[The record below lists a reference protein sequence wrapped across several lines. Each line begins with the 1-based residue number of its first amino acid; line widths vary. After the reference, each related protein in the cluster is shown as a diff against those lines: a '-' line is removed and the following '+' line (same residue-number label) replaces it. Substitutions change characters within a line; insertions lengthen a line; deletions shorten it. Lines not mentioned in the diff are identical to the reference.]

1 MAELRTQDLHFDPDH
16 HPNDLL
22 KAFSE
27 FVQDFVLR
35 YDAKFPDPPKVSL
48 DSAIERWKLL
58 NEDKKPNLDE
68 YDAIVD
74 GWKSH
79 DKVAKFL
86 GIYSSRR
93 MYSDWKAA
101 EPSEKARKESN
112 WEEFTRK
119 MEAYYKPTE
128 NLTMK
133 NFMFRSLSQEKN
145 ETFIAYCNR
154 VAKDARHCQFTCDSE
169 RCTAEET
176 AIRDQIVIGTIN
188 DEIREEALKKSWPLE
203 ELRSEGMR
211 MESASKSASAIAGDA
226 MLNRMGKYSIK
237 NMRRREGGSFSK
249 KLNCFFCGTEV
260 EAKYIAAHSR
270 KCPAKS
276 ATCGKCK
283 KVGHVS
289 KVCKSEAA
297 VQEVSTEVSDSED
310 SPVYNVNIFRLQ
322 KRETDRS
329 EEGNNDDFTVQLVIN
344 NHLDSALADTGAKV
358 SVCSLKQAKK
368 WDLVDRMVTSKVRI
382 KPYKSPVIPV
392 VGESRCSVSF
402 GERSVPVVWHIIK
415 ENCEPVLSGLLAKSL
430 GIIKFQPQPEPFM
443 PIKMIKLENKQTMQD
458 ILCKFPQV
466 FKGTGKLRGHQV
478 DLLVNPEVKPVA
490 EPPRRIPYHLKDRVD
505 EKVDEMLRSDVI
517 EEHRTGKPAP
527 WISNIVIAPKDDGD
541 IRVTLDAKNLNEAV
555 QASSFPIPRQEDIK
569 VKLTGAKLF
578 SKLDLKSAFWQ
589 LELSPESRRYTVFHA
604 NGKLYR
610 YKRLVMGI
618 KSAQGELNAAF
629 QPLFAHLPQV
639 HIIHDDLVI
648 ATVTLKEHEEVV
660 IAVMEI
666 LAAAGLTLN
675 PSKCVFGKKEIRF
688 WGMIVGAEGIQPD
701 PEKVEALRHIS
712 PPRNKEELNSFICMM
727 QSNADFIPDF
737 SQKVSKLRELTEKY
751 AKFNWTTEHKSCY
764 EHLLE
769 HFRKETLLQYFD
781 ARLQTF
787 LFVDAHYTGL
797 GSILA
802 QGTTID
808 TARPVA
814 IASRATSKAEKH
826 YPQLDLEGLGVDF
839 ALRRFREYL
848 VGSPSVVTVVTDHK
862 PLVPIFNKN
871 KKGSIRTHRVRLRH
885 QDIPYVIEYRKGK
898 LNQSDFISRH
908 SKPLEQLPG
917 EERAESEELNN
928 LLYALHITPIMDC
941 IGIAAIARE
950 TAADPTLSK
959 IVSYVKKGQ
968 AWIPKV
974 DAKAVQRFKAIM
986 PELTVTGNG
995 ILLKDD
1001 RMVLPSSLQAKAIE
1015 LAHRGAH
1022 PGQGGMER
1030 RLRCHFFFHEM
1041 FKKVEQY
1048 LKTCKTCACFVDKKT
1063 KEPLDH
1069 HKVPA
1074 HCWDTV
1080 AVDLYGPMPSSK
1092 HIVVVHDMAS
1102 RLPAAKLV
1110 KSTKA
1115 DSVLPALSE
1124 IYGVYGNPQ
1133 VQISDNGPPFN
1144 GKKMS
1149 EFAAERDI
1157 NLRYTPPYHPNANPA
1172 ETCMKP
1178 LGKAMKA
1185 AHYNGQS
1192 EEEALR
1198 WALDSYKQT
1207 PHVAT
1212 GVPPASMMFRD
1223 GIRSQF
1229 PRKTIPENEIVV
1241 ARKKDLEQKERKQ
1254 EEVNSSKYRKQADML
1269 IGETVLIRNTSK
1281 TSKFQPTFTPD
1292 LYEVLQADN
1301 QAKKLM
1307 LRKWGCGSILIRHPD
1322 DVKRF
1327 TEEVDLP
1334 ALRKE
1339 ATPDVRYEIEE
1350 EVIMRNQEDDDA
1362 HGNLSPD
1369 TMDNSPNMAAEMND
1383 EQEPRRSSRRP
1394 VPNRRYFNG
1403 DFE

>member
-1 MAELRTQDLHFDPDH
+1 MAESRAQDLHFDPDH

-27 FVQDFVLR
+27 FVQDFELR

-48 DSAIERWKLL
+48 DSAMERWKLL
-58 NEDKKPNLDE
+58 HEDKKPSLTD
-68 YDAIVD
+68 YDSIVD
-74 GWKSH
+74 EWKSR

-101 EPSEKARKESN
+101 EPSEKARKESS
-112 WEEFTRK
+112 WEEFVGK
-119 MEAYYKPTE
+119 METYYKPTE
-128 NLTMK
+128 NLTLK
-133 NFMFRSLSQEKN
+133 NFMFRSLVQEKN
-145 ETFIAYCNR
+145 ETFIAFCNR
-154 VAKDARHCQFTCDSE
+154 VGKEAKHCQFTCDSE
-169 RCTAEET
+169 QCTAEKT

-188 DEIREEALKKSWPLE
+188 DEIREEALKKSWPLDS
-203 ELRSEGMR
+203 LRSEGMR

-226 MLNRMGKYSIK
+226 SLNRMGKYSFK
-237 NMRRREGGSFSK
+237 NMKKKDEGGSK
-249 KLNCFFCGTEV
+249 KVNCFFCGTEV
-260 EAKYIAAHSR
+260 EAKNIAAHSR

-297 VQEVSTEVSDSED
+297 IQEVSTEVSDNED
-310 SPVYNVNIFRLQ
+310 SAVYNVNIFRLQ
-322 KRETDRS
+322 KRETVQA
-329 EEGNNDDFTVQLVIN
+329 EICNDDFNVQLVIN
-344 NHLDSALADTGAKV
+344 NHLDSVLADTGAKV

-368 WDLVDRMVTSKVRI
+368 WDLVDRMIPSKVRI
-382 KPYKSPVIPV
+382 KPYKSPVIPA

-415 ENCEPVLSGLLAKSL
+415 EDCEPVLSGMLAKSL
-430 GIIKFQPQPEPFM
+430 GIIKFQPQPESFM
-443 PIKMIKLENKQTMQD
+443 PIKMIKLEAKQTMQD
-458 ILCKFPQV
+458 ILCKYPQV

-478 DLLVNPEVKPVA
+478 NLLVDPDVKSVA

-505 EKVDEMLRSDVI
+505 EKIDEMLRSDVI
-517 EEHRTGKPAP
+517 EEHPTGQPAP
-527 WISNIVIAPKDDGD
+527 WVSNIVIAPKDDGD
-541 IRVTLDAKNLNEAV
+541 IRITLDAKNLNKAV
-555 QASSFPIPRQEDIK
+555 QASNFPIPRQEDIK
-569 VKLTGAKLF
+569 VKLSGAKLF
-578 SKLDLKSAFWQ
+578 SKLDLKAAFWQ
-589 LELSPESRRYTVFHA
+589 LELAPESRHYTIFHA

-618 KSAQGELNAAF
+618 KSAQGELNAAL

-648 ATVTLKEHEEVV
+648 ATVTLREHEEVV
-660 IAVMEI
+660 KAVMGI

-675 PSKCVFGKKEIRF
+675 PPKCVFGKKEIRF

-701 PEKVEALRHIS
+701 PEKVEALSHIS
-712 PPRNKEELNSFICMM
+712 PPRNKDELNSFICMM
-727 QSNADFIPDF
+727 QSNAEFIPEF
-737 SQKVSKLRELTEKY
+737 AQKVAKLRELTKKS
-751 AKFNWTTEHKSCY
+751 AKFNWKTEHQSCF

-769 HFRKETLLQYFD
+769 RFKKETLLQYFD
-781 ARLQTF
+781 GRLQSY

-808 TARPVA
+808 DARPVA

-862 PLVPIFNKN
+862 PLVPIFNQN
-871 KKGSIRTHRVRLRH
+871 KRGSIRTHRVKLRH

-908 SKPLEQLPG
+908 SKPLEQLSV
-917 EERAESEELNN
+917 EQRAEPEELNN
-928 LLYALHITPIMDC
+928 LLYALHTTPVMDC
-941 IGIAAIARE
+941 IGLSTIAKE
-950 TAADPTLSK
+950 TAADSVLSK

-968 AWIPKV
+968 TWIPKT
-974 DAKAVQRFKAIM
+974 DQEAVQKFKTIM
-986 PELTVTGNG
+986 SELTVTGNG

-1001 RMVLPSSLQAKAIE
+1001 RVVLPSSLQSKAVE
-1015 LAHRGAH
+1015 LAHQGAH

-1030 RLRCHFFFHEM
+1030 RLRCHFFFHDM
-1041 FKKVEQY
+1041 FGKVDQY

-1080 AVDLYGPMPSSK
+1080 AVDLFGPMPSSK
-1092 HIVVVHDMAS
+1092 HIVVVHDLAS

-1110 KSTKA
+1110 KSTRA

-1133 VQISDNGPPFN
+1133 VQISDNGPPFSS
-1144 GKKMS
+1144 KKMS
-1149 EFAAERDI
+1149 DFAAERDI
-1157 NLRYTPPYHPNANPA
+1157 TLRFTPPYHPNANPA

-1198 WALDSYKQT
+1198 RALNSYKQT
-1207 PHVAT
+1207 PHIAT
-1212 GVPPASMMFRD
+1212 GVPPASMLFRD
-1223 GIRSQF
+1223 GIRSEF
-1229 PRKTIPENEIVV
+1229 PRKAFTENEITT
-1241 ARKKDLEQKERKQ
+1241 ARQKDLEQKERKQ
-1254 EEVNSSKYRKQADML
+1254 EEVNSSKYRKQADL
-1269 IGETVLIRNTSK
+1269 LVGETVLIRNSSK

-1307 LRKWGCGSILIRHPD
+1307 LRKWGSGSILIRHPD

-1327 TEEVDLP
+1327 SEEVNPPSLK
-1334 ALRKE
+1334 KE
-1339 ATPDVRYEIEE
+1339 ATPDIRKEIEDE
-1350 EVIMRNQEDDDA
+1350 IIVRNQEDDDA
-1362 HGNLSPD
+1362 HSNPLSD
-1369 TMDNSPNMAAEMND
+1369 TVDNPLNVAPERND

-1394 VPNRRYFNG
+1394 IPNRRYYN
-1403 DFE
+1403 DDYE